1 MAKQV
6 SDTEQAPKNSVPK
19 EGILD
24 LLFNMDPLTGGELPV
39 KLVFRIGYIAILILL
54 YIYYSMLADGKIHQI
69 AKTKAE
75 LEEIRADYTTQKAEF
90 MKIGKQS
97 YLSIAMKKYAL
108 ELSLTPPTKVV
119 MDQSKE
125 GKNSD

>member
-6 SDTEQAPKNSVPK
+6 SDTERQASKSSVPK

-24 LLFNMDPLTGGELPV
+24 LLFNMDPLTGGELPM
-39 KLVFRIGYIAILILL
+39 KLVYRITHIAILIIG

-97 YLSIAMKKYAL
+97 YLAGAMKKYSL
-108 ELSLTPPTKVV
+108 EVSLTPPTKVV
-119 MDQSKE
+119 VDQSKE
-125 GKNSD
+125 K

>member
-6 SDTEQAPKNSVPK
+6 SDTEQAPKTSVPK

-39 KLVFRIGYIAILILL
+39 KLVYRIAFVAFLILV

-97 YLSIAMKKYAL
+97 YLAIAMKKYAL

-119 MDQSKE
+119 FDQSKE
-125 GKNSD
+125 GKNND